1 MPGPEASL
9 FRERPRAAGR
19 RGQMNRSIRAVAF
32 GITLVMASVSWTLP
46 LRADD
51 APPPP
56 PLPSPLEALFQ
67 PAKEKVR
74 TLPWSFLADTDLR
87 VHFRSYYFNRTNP
100 NDTDNET
107 WAFGGWASCQS
118 VGLLDVFAMGA
129 AVCGSAPLYAPDDRD
144 GTLLLK
150 PGQDAYIVPGEAW
163 GAL

>member
-67 PAKEKVR
+67 PAKAKVR
-74 TLPWSFLADTDLR
+74 TPAWLFLAATDMG
-87 VHFRSYYFNRTNP
+87 VQFRSYYFNRTNP
-100 NDTDNET
+100 NDTVNET
-107 WAFGGWASCQS
+107 WAFGGWVSYQS
-118 VGLLDVFAMGA
+118 GWLLDKFAMGA
-129 AVCGSAPLYAPDDRD
+129 RVYGIGPRFP
-144 GTLLLK
+144 
-150 PGQDAYIVPGEAW
+150 PG
-163 GAL
+163 